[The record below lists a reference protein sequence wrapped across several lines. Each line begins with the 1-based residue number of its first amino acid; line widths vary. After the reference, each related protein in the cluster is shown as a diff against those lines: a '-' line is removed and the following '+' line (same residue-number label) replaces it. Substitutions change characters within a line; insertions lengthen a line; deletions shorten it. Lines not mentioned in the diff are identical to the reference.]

1 MGRIGLLSVLWIGSI
16 IGLAS
21 AREVVNCLDGPKCA
35 DIHAAVQG
43 PQDVA
48 RVMLHFANSRN
59 VDFHG
64 NHLSQLIDRNK
75 QSFWV
80 GWEKLNLS
88 YNLLEDDFFAILRS
102 RQLKFVDITYNLLT
116 TVTVPPSVVEFIA
129 ERNNLTSITINSRI
143 LERLILPKNKLD
155 SLRQFNNLPQL
166 KELDLSCNQLEK
178 LNLDELSS
186 MSNLTILNMANNQI
200 YIVEG
205 SHQFA
210 SLQYLDLSN
219 NLLTMVDE
227 PFASFPN
234 IKQLYLQN
242 NKIVMWIHSV
252 PKSLQQINIEN
263 NDWDCGNVNTLKQKI
278 ANKMVR
284 GSENIACINA
294 DSPYVARVIKYRKE
308 EFYAHKTGAAQRN
321 GSFSCKDYKPN
332 PCDGDDDRVYDVTKS
347 SMYSVESFIKQTMK
361 QLQGE
366 LAREQNY
373 IYHIKYQIATEQQK
387 YNQLESVNLDL
398 VKYINDEYQYAR
410 LSGKSDPITQLN
422 EIFEHYE
429 RENARWKN
437 EIRAE
442 EARNQDKLNEL
453 TTVEDDVEDLEYQK
467 NNLLKEL
474 NECNRTLI
482 ILQAIQMNNDYGWT

>member
-1 MGRIGLLSVLWIGSI
+1 
-16 IGLAS
+16 
-21 AREVVNCLDGPKCA
+21 
-35 DIHAAVQG
+35 
-43 PQDVA
+43 
-48 RVMLHFANSRN
+48 MLHYANSKK

-64 NHLSQLIDRNK
+64 NLLSQFIDRNK

-102 RQLKFVDITYNLLT
+102 RQLKFVDITYNFVT

-210 SLQYLDLSN
+210 SLQYLDLSS
-219 NLLTMVDE
+219 NLLTIVDE
-227 PFASFPN
+227 SFASFPN
-234 IKQLYLQN
+234 IQHLYLQN
-242 NKIVMWIHSV
+242 NKIVMWFEPISV
-252 PKSLQQINIEN
+252 PGSLQIINIHN
-263 NDWDCGNVNTLKQKI
+263 NDWECARLDKLKQKI
-278 ANKMVR
+278 WNKMVR
-284 GSENIACINA
+284 GSENVACTNT
-294 DSPYVARVIKYRKE
+294 DSAYAVRVIKYRKQ
-308 EFYAHKTGAAQRN
+308 EFYTLKTGAAQRN
-321 GSFSCKDYKPN
+321 VSISCEEYKPN
-332 PCDGDDDRVYDVTKS
+332 QCDGDDNRVYEVARST
-347 SMYSVESFIKQTMK
+347 MNSVANLIMQSIKPFHA
-361 QLQGE
+361 E
-366 LAREQNY
+366 LARELNY
-373 IYHIKYQIATEQQK
+373 KKSIEQQIATEQQK
-387 YNQLESVNLDL
+387 YNQLDRVNSDL
-398 VKYINDEYQYAR
+398 VNYINDEYQYAR

-429 RENARWKN
+429 RENARRMN
-437 EIRAE
+437 EIRTE
-442 EARNQDKLNEL
+442 ERRNEDKLNEI
-453 TTVEDDVEDLEYQK
+453 TAVENDIEDLESQK
-467 NNLLKEL
+467 NQLLKEL